1 MRAILLFVL
10 LSVGVMGS
18 APAVAEDAQSKA
30 GTAVSGILFDYDG
43 GKFATYVVRDSGYVE
58 ITFASNTPDPL
69 YGEILNKLRSH
80 PDIKGVL
87 SGKGGPVCSIF

>member
-1 MRAILLFVL
+1 MRSFLLFVL
-10 LSVGVMGS
+10 LSVGITGNSPV
-18 APAVAEDAQSKA
+18 VAEDTQSKA

-43 GKFATYVVRDSGYVE
+43 DKFATYVVKDSGYVD

-87 SGKGGPVCSIF
+87 PGKGGPVCSLF